1 MTYTMEDF
9 QRDYLKE
16 HFLRLTPE
24 ERLEVLQA
32 LSPEEQCEALERLPP
47 ERVQK
52 VLLSLQ
58 SLGWRAV
65 LRSLPAKELRELLKS
80 LPVEERLAG
89 VPTERI
95 QQYLDQLTALRPA
108 GPRKP
113 RRKK

>member
-1 MTYTMEDF
+1 VTYTMEDF

-24 ERLEVLQA
+24 ERLEVLQS

-47 ERVQK
+47 ERVRK
-52 VLLSLQ
+52 ILQ
-58 SLGWRAV
+58 TLEALGLRAF
-65 LRSLPAKELRELLKS
+65 LRSLPAKELRELLKP
-80 LPVEERLAG
+80 LPIEERLAG

-95 QQYLDQLTALRPA
+95 QQHMDQLTALRPA